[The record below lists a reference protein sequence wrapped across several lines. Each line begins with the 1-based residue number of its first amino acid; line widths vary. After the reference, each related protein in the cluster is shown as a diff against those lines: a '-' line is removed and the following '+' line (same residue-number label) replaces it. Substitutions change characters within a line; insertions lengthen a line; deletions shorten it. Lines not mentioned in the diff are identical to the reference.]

1 MIAIETVNLTKI
13 YKDIKAVE
21 NLNLQLRQGELLSLL
36 GINGAGKTTTVKLLS
51 GLTQPT
57 CGDAFLMGKSV
68 CKETA
73 AVKSLMA
80 VSPQKTAVA
89 TGLTARENLELMC
102 GIHGL
107 GKKEQKEKTAQMSA
121 LLGLESVLDRKAGK
135 LSGGWQRRLSI
146 AMALISQPQVL
157 FLDEPTLGVDV
168 IARSDLWEIIKK
180 LKGRCTIVLT
190 THYME
195 EAQALSDRVA
205 IMKEGKLLI
214 CDTVEKIKEKA
225 NTEDFEQ
232 AFIRI
237 VKGEI

>member
-21 NLNLQLRQGELLSLL
+21 NLNLQLRQGELQSLL